1 MHAIFCSTVKSTN
14 SAKAALSS
22 VLLLVLVEFVVV
34 VLVPS
39 VDVLASYNLRVES
52 VMLFVVEFYESVYD
66 VSLVLAVLLSVVVLS
81 EVELSDVKLTE
92 VELLEVALS
101 TLKTSV

>member
-14 SAKAALSS
+14 SATAALSS
-22 VLLLVLVEFVVV
+22 VLLLLPVKFVVV

-92 VELLEVALS
+92 VELLEFALS

>member
-22 VLLLVLVEFVVV
+22 VLLLLAKFVIV

-39 VDVLASYNLRVES
+39 LDVLASYNLRVES

>member
-14 SAKAALSS
+14 SATAALSS
-22 VLLLVLVEFVVV
+22 VMFLLLVEFVVV

-92 VELLEVALS
+92 VGLLEVALS